1 MDAHKKFLAVPSDGD
16 NVRLIPVEDIQV
28 VRPLEARPGK
38 FGSES
43 LATGIF
49 WALLLL
55 GAFWYLTGG
64 WEYLAR

>member
-1 MDAHKKFLAVPSDGD
+1 MDAHKKFLAVSSDGD
-16 NVRLIPVEDIQV
+16 NVRLVPVEDIQV

-38 FGSES
+38 PGSES
-43 LATGIF
+43 LAAGIF

-55 GAFWYLTGG
+55 GVFWYLTGG